1 MHIKKFWK
9 QYGWLGLGIY
19 FGIWGMGIPSFWLF
33 FEYGFV
39 GFSSVE
45 HLLAYYDPSIDISR
59 FSGTYGNL
67 LLAVAVNELI
77 EPIRIPVAIATTV
90 FIRRVLNR
98 RKTAQQNEVKQQNEP
113 PGTNQKLEDIG
124 EKKEQ

>member
-1 MHIKKFWK
+1 MEIF
-9 QYGWLGLGIY
+9 Y
-19 FGIWGMGIPSFWLF
+19 
-33 FEYGFV
+33 
-39 GFSSVE
+39 
-45 HLLAYYDPSIDISR
+45 
-59 FSGTYGNL
+59 
-67 LLAVAVNELI
+67 LAVAVNELI